1 MGLEHAAANAEKIR
15 GMMDGIVNDLEGH
28 LEMFRSHARFLR
40 GRISRDKQEGEVL
53 LQTVT
58 STLNEMRERN
68 ERLVDERNAL
78 KSRIEQDTKDLR
90 ASEDEKHELVNQIR
104 ELEMSNRDL
113 KEVFREKKGIE
124 NAFVKK
130 MELVSERNKQREALM
145 EAKTECFR
153 KYLGM
158 DIIPVRENVI
168 KIVFSRICPEDSVEC
183 FVTLDLSVEDAVID
197 LFPRMYGLEKANG
210 VFRECGN
217 FHDFLVAVRREFR
230 REYSGI

>member
-1 MGLEHAAANAEKIR
+1 MGMEHTAANAEKIR
-15 GMMDGIVNDLEGH
+15 GVMDGIINDLEGY
-28 LEMFRSHARFLR
+28 LEMFRNHARFLR

-78 KSRIEQDTKDLR
+78 KSRIEQDTKDLK
-90 ASEDEKHELVNQIR
+90 ASEDEKHELMNQIR
-104 ELEMSNRDL
+104 ELEMNNLDL
-113 KEVFREKKGIE
+113 KEVFQEKKGIE

-130 MELVSERNKQREALM
+130 MELIFERNKQREALM
-145 EAKTECFR
+145 EAKAEWFKR
-153 KYLGM
+153 YLGM

-183 FVTLDLSVEDAVID
+183 FVTLDLSMEDAVID
-197 LFPRMYGLEKANG
+197 LFPRMYDLEKANG
-210 VFRECGN
+210 VFRECRS
-217 FHDFLVAVRREFR
+217 FHDFLAVIRKEFR